1 MMGILDDILGQVAG
15 NLDIGAIA
23 QQAGIDPALAEKAVA
38 ALGQAHPE
46 PGSTVEAAAAKTGL
60 DVGTLTGIVEQL
72 GGEGALGQ
80 LSGLLK
86 DNPQAAGIIQML
98 DRDGDGNPL
107 NDLGGLADMAKG
119 LFGKS

>member
-1 MMGILDDILGQVAG
+1 MGILDGILGQVAG

-86 DNPQAAGIIQML
+86 DNPQAAGILQML

>member
-1 MMGILDDILGQVAG
+1 MMGILDGILGQVAG

-80 LSGLLK
+80 LSSLLK

>member
-1 MMGILDDILGQVAG
+1 MMGILDGILGQVAG

-80 LSGLLK
+80 LSVLLK

-98 DRDGDGNPL
+98 DRDGDDNPL

>member
-1 MMGILDDILGQVAG
+1 
-15 NLDIGAIA
+15 
-23 QQAGIDPALAEKAVA
+23 
-38 ALGQAHPE
+38 
-46 PGSTVEAAAAKTGL
+46 
-60 DVGTLTGIVEQL
+60 VGTLTGIVEQL

-86 DNPQAAGIIQML
+86 GNPQAAGIIQML

>member
-1 MMGILDDILGQVAG
+1 MMGILDGILGQVAG